1 MRQRKVFGDF
11 QTPPGL
17 ARKVVSLLADLIPR
31 PDLVVEPT
39 AGRGAFLEA
48 AIQQWGTDVV
58 YEGYELN
65 AAHVASASERLEPSG
80 ASIYQ
85 QDFFEHDWDRC
96 LRRPELRNV
105 LVLGNPPWVTNS
117 ELGRLRA
124 GNLPVKT
131 NAAGYSGMEART
143 GKSNFDIAEWMI
155 ERLAEAL
162 PEQGAVAV
170 LCKTMTA
177 RRVLRSLWRTG
188 RGRRDVRLFRFDA
201 KAEFDVSADACLF
214 YLTGVAT
221 EERSAQVFETL
232 DLQSGSSRFGYVDD
246 TLVFD
251 MDAYREFSALGGG
264 SSPYRW
270 RSGIKHDATQ
280 VMEFVRQGDAYANGL
295 GESVQLEE
303 DFVYPL
309 LKSSDVGNGRTAARK
324 HVLVT
329 QRRTGEDTAKFREA
343 APRIW
348 EYLNGHASHFDS
360 RASAVYR
367 GQPRFAMFGIGD
379 YSFAPWKVAIS
390 GFYDSLR
397 FLLVSPQGGRP
408 VMVDDTCYF
417 LPFDHR
423 EEAELVIDLLGSEAA
438 RRFLRSLVFP
448 DTKRPV
454 TIDILRRISIDAL
467 ARHLHRLDDLR
478 KLGGQS
484 VLPFEERAR
493 TQAAAVSR
501 G

>member
-11 QTPPGL
+11 QTPPRL
-17 ARKVVSLLADLIPR
+17 ARKVVSLLSELVPR
-31 PDLVVEPT
+31 PELVVEPT
-39 AGRGAFLEA
+39 AGRGSFLEA

-65 AAHVASASERLEPSG
+65 EEYVASASECLEPAG
-80 ASIYQ
+80 ARIHR
-85 QDFFEHDWDRC
+85 QDFFEHDWHRC
-96 LRRPELRNV
+96 LRRPEFRRV

-117 ELGRLRA
+117 EQGRLRG

-143 GKSNFDIAEWMI
+143 GKSNFDIAEWMV
-155 ERLAEAL
+155 ERLLEAL
-162 PEQGAVAV
+162 PEEGAVAV

-177 RRVLRSLWRTG
+177 RRVLRSLWRRG
-188 RGRRDVRLFRFDA
+188 SGRRDVRLFRFDA

-214 YLTGVAT
+214 YVTGAAT
-221 EERSAQVFETL
+221 AERSARVFETL
-232 DLQSGSSRFGYVDD
+232 SPRSGSSEFGYVDN

-251 MDAYREFSALGGG
+251 IAAYREYSALGGG

-270 RSGIKHDATQ
+270 RSGVKHDATQ

-295 GESVQLEE
+295 GEAVQLEE

-309 LKSSDVGNGRTAARK
+309 LKSSDVGNGRVAARK

-329 QRRTGEDTAKFREA
+329 QRHVGEDTAKFREA

-348 EYLNGHASHFDS
+348 EYLNCHAAHFDN
-360 RASAVYR
+360 RASSVYR
-367 GQPRFAMFGIGD
+367 GQPRFAMFGIGP

-417 LPFDHR
+417 LPFEHR
-423 EEAELVIDLLGSEAA
+423 EEAELVIDLLGSMAA
-438 RRFLRSLVFP
+438 QQFLRSLVFP

-454 TIDILRRISIDAL
+454 TIDILRRISIVSL

-478 KLGGQS
+478 ELGGQS
-484 VLPFEERAR
+484 VLPFGE
-493 TQAAAVSR
+493 
-501 G
+501 

>member
-17 ARKVVSLLADLIPR
+17 ARKVVSLLSDLIPR

-39 AGRGAFLEA
+39 AGRGSFLEA
-48 AIQQWGTDVV
+48 AIQQWGADVA

-65 AAHVASASERLEPSG
+65 ETHVKSASDRLEPSG
-80 ASIYQ
+80 AQIYR

-96 LRRPELRNV
+96 LRRPDFRKV

-124 GNLPVKT
+124 DNLPVKT
-131 NAAGYSGMEART
+131 NAAGYSGMDART

-155 ERLAEAL
+155 ERLVEAL
-162 PEQGAVAV
+162 PEEGSLAV

-177 RRVLRSLWRTG
+177 RRVLRSLWRQG
-188 RGRRDVRLFRFDA
+188 RGRRDARLFRFDA

-214 YLTGVAT
+214 YATGVAT
-221 EERSAQVFETL
+221 EDRSAQVFETL
-232 DLQSGSSRFGYVDD
+232 SLKSGSSRFGYVDN
-246 TLVFD
+246 TLVSD
-251 MDAYREFSALGGG
+251 MDAYHEYSSLGGG

-295 GESVQLEE
+295 GEWVQLEE

-348 EYLNGHASHFDS
+348 EYLTCHASHFDS
-360 RASAVYR
+360 RASSVYR
-367 GQPRFAMFGIGD
+367 GQPRFAMFGIGP

-438 RRFLRSLVFP
+438 RRFLGSLVFP

-454 TIDILRRISIDAL
+454 TIDILRRISIDSL

-478 KLGGQS
+478 ELGGQS
-484 VLPFEERAR
+484 VLHFDK
-493 TQAAAVSR
+493 
-501 G
+501 

>member
-17 ARKVVSLLADLIPR
+17 ARRVVSLLADLIPR

-48 AIQQWGTDVV
+48 AVEQWGTGIA

-65 AAHVASASERLEPSG
+65 EAYVAAASERLEPAG
-80 ASIYQ
+80 ARIHR

-96 LRRPELRNV
+96 LRRPEFRNI

-117 ELGRLRA
+117 ELGRLR
-124 GNLPVKT
+124 GDNLPVKS

-155 ERLAEAL
+155 ERLVDAI
-162 PEQGAVAV
+162 PEDGAVAV

-177 RRVLRSLWRTG
+177 RRVLRSLWRKR
-188 RGRRDVRLFRFDA
+188 RGRRDVRLLRFDA

-214 YLTGVAT
+214 YVTGVPT

-232 DLQSGSSRFGYVDD
+232 DPQSGSSRFGYVDD
-246 TLVFD
+246 ALVSD
-251 MDAYREFSALGGG
+251 MDAYQQYSSLGCG

-280 VMEFVRQGDAYANGL
+280 VMEFVRHGDAYANGL

-329 QRRTGEDTAKFREA
+329 QRRTGEDTAQFREA

-348 EYLNGHASHFDS
+348 EYLNGHASHFDN
-360 RASAVYR
+360 RASSVYQ

-417 LPFDHR
+417 LPFDRR
-423 EEAELVIDLLGSEAA
+423 EEAELVIDLLGSNAA
-438 RRFLRSLVFP
+438 RQFLRSLVFP

-484 VLPFEERAR
+484 VLPFDERA
-493 TQAAAVSR
+493 QARATAVR
-501 G
+501 HG

>member
-11 QTPPGL
+11 QTPPHL
-17 ARKVVSLLADLIPR
+17 ARKAVSLLSELVPR

-39 AGRGAFLEA
+39 VGRGSFLEA
-48 AIQQWGTDVV
+48 AIQEWGGDVV

-65 AAHVASASERLEPSG
+65 EVHVASASERLGPSG
-80 ASIYQ
+80 AKIRQ
-85 QDFFEHDWDRC
+85 QDFFEHDWHQC
-96 LRRPELRNV
+96 LRRPEFGKV

-117 ELGRLRA
+117 ELGRLR
-124 GNLPVKT
+124 GDNLPVKT

-155 ERLAEAL
+155 ERLVEAI
-162 PEQGAVAV
+162 PEHGAIAL

-177 RRVLRSLWRTG
+177 RRVLRSLWTKG
-188 RGRRDVRLFRFDA
+188 GGRRDVRLFRFDA
-201 KAEFDVSADACLF
+201 KAEFNVSADACLF
-214 YLTGVAT
+214 YVTGAAT

-232 DLQSGSSRFGYVDD
+232 SLKSGLSTFGYVDN

-251 MDAYREFSALGGG
+251 MDAYREYCSLGIG

-280 VMEFVRQGDAYANGL
+280 VMELVRQGDTYANGL

-309 LKSSDVGNGRTAARK
+309 LKSSDVGNGRVAARK

-329 QRRTGEDTAKFREA
+329 QRFTGEDTERFREE

-348 EYLNGHASHFDS
+348 EYLNCHASHFDS
-360 RASAVYR
+360 RASSVYR
-367 GQPRFAMFGIGD
+367 GQPRFAMFGIGT

-423 EEAELVIDLLGSEAA
+423 EDAEIVIDLLCSNAA
-438 RRFLRSLVFP
+438 RRFLRSLIFP

-454 TIDILRRISIDAL
+454 TIDVLRRISIDAL
-467 ARHLHRLDDLR
+467 ARHLHRTDDLR
-478 KLGGQS
+478 NLGGQS
-484 VLPFEERAR
+484 ALHFDE
-493 TQAAAVSR
+493 
-501 G
+501 